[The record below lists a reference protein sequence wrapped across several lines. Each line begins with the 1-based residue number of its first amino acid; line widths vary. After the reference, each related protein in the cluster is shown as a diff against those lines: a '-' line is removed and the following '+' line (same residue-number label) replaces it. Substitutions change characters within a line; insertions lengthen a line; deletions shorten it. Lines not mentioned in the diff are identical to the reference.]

1 MEGLIEN
8 IKIAGIAS
16 CVPRHTEDNM
26 DYGSVLG
33 EKRVKRQV
41 KLTGIRKR
49 HTSRIEQR
57 ASDLAVCA
65 ANDLLTK
72 LVWKKDEIGVLIYM
86 TQSPDYLIPSTA
98 IALQERMGLPKEVV
112 AFDVNLGCSSFG
124 YGIHIASSLMN
135 TMPACKKALCL
146 VADRVE
152 NMESKR
158 LLNADTV
165 SFSLLTGSAAS
176 AVAIEKKQGACITFS
191 ESCDGSH
198 YDAILARSSWTGTY
212 MQGNMVFE
220 YAINDVSNRVNQF
233 MEDHKLQVEDIDYFI
248 FHQAQKLILD
258 NISFA
263 CNIPSEKMLTSLE
276 EYGNTSGASVPLT
289 LCANAELLHKKDCI
303 KVITCGFGVGLSCS
317 IDYMELST
325 DTILPVIESDWHY
338 DEDKERCGVLWQSKI
353 IVMDADTSL
362 MEYVSEIL
370 DMQTAELILCGKNRQ
385 KLEEIA
391 NKHFW
396 NTKIV
401 VGEDEMEIVN
411 QLSEEEN
418 VTAIVGQISEDSVD
432 KLLQNH
438 ILQEDASIII
448 LDEKECDLPAIHEEY
463 PSVRICSLVYNEKSL
478 DIINDN
484 WTYEFIKNNLPI
496 QMIRP
501 TYLAFG
507 IGWCLRKE
515 SKLFTKMTLYL
526 DDSLDKFTL

>member
-8 IKIAGIAS
+8 IKIAGITS
-16 CVPRHTEDNM
+16 CVPEHSEDNM
-26 DYGSVLG
+26 DYSHVLG
-33 EKRVKRQV
+33 EKRIKRQV
-41 KLTGIRKR
+41 RLTGIRKR
-49 HTSRIEQR
+49 HTSRSQQR
-57 ASDLAVCA
+57 SSDLVMCA
-65 ANDLLTK
+65 AEDLLNELK
-72 LVWKKDEIGVLIYM
+72 WNKEEIGVLVYL

-98 IALQERMGLPKEVV
+98 IAMQARLGLSNEVI
-112 AFDVNLGCSSFG
+112 AFDINLGCSAFG
-124 YGIHIASSLMN
+124 YGIHVVSSLMN
-135 TMPACKKALCL
+135 TVPNCKKALCL
-146 VADRVE
+146 IGERVPD
-152 NMESKR
+152 MDSKR
-158 LLNADTV
+158 LLDVNTI
-165 SFSLLTGSAAS
+165 SFSLLPGAAAS
-176 AVAIEKKQGACITFS
+176 AVAIEKQQGEKIIFS
-191 ESCDGSH
+191 ESCDGTN
-198 YDAILARSSWTGTY
+198 YDAIISRGCKGIR
-212 MQGNMVFE
+212 MKGDVVFE
-220 YAINDVSNRVNQF
+220 YAINDVSNRVIQF
-233 MEDHKLQVEDIDYFI
+233 MKKYQLKMEEVDFFV

-258 NISFA
+258 NIADA
-263 CNIPSEKMLTSLE
+263 CGIPDEKMLTSLE

-325 DTILPVIESDWHY
+325 DTILPVTESDWHY

-370 DMQTAELILCGKNRQ
+370 DMQTAELILCGKKRQ

-391 NKHFW
+391 NKLFW

-411 QLSEEEN
+411 QLTKEEN
-418 VTAIVGQISEDSVD
+418 VTAIVGQISEDFVD

-484 WTYEFIKNNLPI
+484 WTYEFMKNNLPI

-507 IGWCLRKE
+507 IGWCLGKE

-526 DDSLDKFTL
+526 DESLDKFVL